1 VLHFNEIGSNFFS
14 TLGIPMLVGRDFVN
28 RDADA
33 GTCILSQA
41 AAAKLFPHSSAL
53 GSVVREHLF
62 SLDTGK
68 VLPKDCQVI
77 GIVGD
82 VKLQDLRIESQPTVY
97 RPIAADMA
105 NPGLMN
111 FVIYAPSFNDAKH
124 AYLQTLREIAPGSP
138 ELDITPISRQLDDS
152 TSLERLMASLSGF
165 FAGLALLLSA
175 IGIYG
180 LFARSV
186 TQRTVEFGVRM
197 ALGAT
202 RSRIVL
208 LVLRQVIRIML
219 IGITIGAVT
228 AFISA
233 RSIRSFLFGVGP
245 GSVAVFAAAGL
256 LLCAIALLAVS
267 LPVRRAINLDP
278 ANALRTE

>member
-1 VLHFNEIGSNFFS
+1 
-14 TLGIPMLVGRDFVN
+14 ML
-28 RDADA
+28 
-33 GTCILSQA
+33 
-41 AAAKLFPHSSAL
+41 
-53 GSVVREHLF
+53 
-62 SLDTGK
+62 
-68 VLPKDCQVI
+68 
-77 GIVGD
+77 
-82 VKLQDLRIESQPTVY
+82 Y
-97 RPIAADMA
+97 
-105 NPGLMN
+105 PGLMN
-111 FVIYAPSFNDAKH
+111 FVIYSPSFNDAKN

-152 TSLERLMASLSGF
+152 TSLERVMASLSGF
-165 FAGLALLLSA
+165 FAGLALLLSG

-208 LVLRQVIRIML
+208 LVLRQIIWIML
-219 IGITIGAVT
+219 IGIAIGAVT

-233 RSIRSFLFGVGP
+233 RSIRSFLFGVAP
-245 GSVAVFAAAGL
+245 GSVAVFATAGL

-267 LPVRRAINLDP
+267 LPVRRAVNLDP
-278 ANALRTE
+278 ADALRME